1 MDHTDRRTFLGSA
14 ATLAAT
20 GLAPL
25 EAAAPSETVNVAVL
39 GCGRGAHLARS
50 FARIK
55 ESQVV
60 AICDVDESRGQ
71 AMCNQI
77 QQLSGRRPEYVVDFR
92 TLLDRK
98 DVDALAVATPDHW
111 HAPVTI
117 HACLAGKDVY
127 VEKPA
132 SHNIH
137 EGRTAVT
144 AARKHKR
151 IVQHGTNLRAAPH
164 YKQAWKLIADGAI
177 GKVMMVKAINNQ
189 RRGRMAHRKD
199 EPVPKGVNYDI
210 WVGPAP
216 MKPFNRN
223 RFHTGWHWLWDYGT
237 GDLGNDGVHQVDI
250 GRWALN
256 LGAPNAVSCSG
267 AKLGWKGDAHEVPDA
282 MVVTWEYDDLLY
294 VFEQR
299 DFTPYRMQAHMNDN
313 DNIIYGD
320 DGYMM
325 VDRDG
330 YRIFHRRGKPGKK
343 FYKKW
348 SDDGGHYRNFIACVR
363 NRKQEELNADILEG
377 HYSSMLCHLGNIAYR
392 TGKRLEFDPET
403 ETFTNDKSA
412 NQYLSRE
419 YRKGYELPK
428 V

>member
-1 MDHTDRRTFLGSA
+1 MYPTDRRTFLGSA
-14 ATLAAT
+14 AALAAT
-20 GLAPL
+20 GLGTL

-39 GCGRGAHLARS
+39 GCGRGASLARA

-55 ESQVV
+55 DSQLV
-60 AICDVDESRGQ
+60 AVCDVDESRGQ
-71 AMCNQI
+71 ALCSQI
-77 QQLSGRRPEYVVDFR
+77 GQLSGRRPEYVVDYR
-92 TLLDRK
+92 TLLERR

-117 HACLAGKDVY
+117 NACLAGKDVY

-132 SHNIH
+132 SHNVH
-137 EGRTAVT
+137 EGRIAVT

-164 YKQAWKLIADGAI
+164 YKQAWKLIAEGAI

-199 EPVPKGVNYDI
+199 EAVPKGVNYDL
-210 WVGPAP
+210 WMGPAP
-216 MKPFNRN
+216 KRPFNRN
-223 RFHTGWHWLWDYGT
+223 RFHGGWHWLWDYGT

-256 LGAPNAVSCSG
+256 LGAPKAVSCSG
-267 AKLGWKGDAHEVPDA
+267 AKLGWAGDAHEVPDT

-299 DFTPYRMQAHMNDN
+299 DFTPYRMQSHMNDN
-313 DNIIYGD
+313 DNIIFGD
-320 DGYMM
+320 QGYMM

-330 YRIFHRRGKPGKK
+330 YRIFHQKGKPGKS

-348 SDDGGHYRNFIACVR
+348 SDDGGHYSNFIACVK
-363 NRKQEELNADILEG
+363 NRKQDELNADILEG
-377 HYSSMLCHLGNIAYR
+377 HLSAMLCHLGNIAYR
-392 TGKRLEFDPET
+392 TGKRLEFDAKT